1 MNMLFGVIFAISS
14 VILLFSSPETFLSTL
29 IDGSSF
35 AASVCISLIA
45 TYAVWLGVMQLWK
58 DSGLSRKISKLL
70 RPATKKLFLTDD
82 DETLDNVC
90 MNLSVNLLGIS
101 GAATAYGVRAA
112 QLLDK
117 SSESEYASAM
127 LFILN
132 ATSIQLIPTSIIVM
146 RVSLGSIA
154 PADILLPTLL
164 ATTFST
170 LLGALLCRI
179 LIPPKR
185 KKAVCS
191 IRENR
196 AFFKKTKGAGI

>member
-1 MNMLFGVIFAISS
+1 MLFGVIFAISS

-70 RPATKKLFLTDD
+70 RPATKKLFLTDNED
-82 DETLDNVC
+82 TLDNVC

-154 PADILLPTLL
+154 PADILLPTFI

-170 LLGALLCRI
+170 LLGAVLCRI
-179 LIPPKR
+179 LIPPKS
-185 KKAVCS
+185 KKAVRS

-196 AFFKKTKGAGI
+196 TFFKKMKGAGI